1 MKKLMSTR
9 AAGYNWTKKELET
22 RGLLK
27 DGDLKLGYYARIK
40 WNNKHSENAIRYGE
54 QYANVA
60 KVYNQERKKSKFN
73 TTDLINSVELQN
85 EFDNEFPEGS
95 TKYMVKIVI
104 TLVPIASSTMKRL
117 NKTSPQFI
125 EGHPICRNPEFANCY
140 YADFYVG
147 FHTSKNIFDSYKGS
161 GKGKDFGFHFYPND
175 VMKFDDIVF
184 YFETPEDAYKCE
196 RRLIAAL
203 SSVIPTDFQPAD
215 FYNANGCEL
224 VDIPVDNVMSSGG
237 YRLRRKYLGPIRIS
251 NIANGGQ
258 GRRPQMN
265 HTGEW
270 FIYKHKET
278 REIQIYENEVQHP
291 NWQEWTWEKIDR
303 SQKVPGTRDQLTII
317 REAGE
322 HGLINIKPKFLQKL
336 QDIY

>member
-1 MKKLMSTR
+1 MKKLLNTR
-9 AAGYNWTKKELET
+9 VAGYNWSKKEMET
-22 RGLLK
+22 GGLLLT
-27 DGDLKLGYYARIK
+27 GDLKLGYYARSK

-60 KVYNQERKKSKFN
+60 KVYNEERKKSKFN
-73 TTDLINSVELQN
+73 TTDLINSVKLQN

-95 TKYMVKIVI
+95 TKYMVKIII
-104 TLVPIASSTMKRL
+104 TLVPIYSAMMPRKY
-117 NKTSPQFI
+117 KTIPQFI
-125 EGHPICRNPEFANCY
+125 EGQPICRNPEFADCF
-140 YADFYVG
+140 YADFYVAA
-147 FHTSKNIFDSYKGS
+147 HSSAKIFDNYKGS
-161 GKGKDFGFHFYPND
+161 GKEKDFGFYFHRRD
-175 VMKFDDIVF
+175 LMKFDDIVF
-184 YFETPEDAYKCE
+184 YFGTYEEAYKCE

-203 SSVIPTDFQPAD
+203 KSVIPDDFQPAD

-224 VDIPVDNVMSSGG
+224 VDIPVDNIMSSGG
-237 YRLRRKYLGPIRIS
+237 YRYRRKHLGPIRIS